1 MPAIAADAECQR
13 AAKEQG
19 VCPSTR
25 NRCERPEMKG
35 FANELGEKR
44 VEDRHSQSVGA

>member
-1 MPAIAADAECQR
+1 MPAIAADAERRR

-25 NRCERPEMKG
+25 DRRERQEMTG
-35 FANELGEKR
+35 FANELAETC
-44 VEDRHSQSVGA
+44 VEDR